1 MGIRAKK
8 SSGLLCCSLWRVAA
22 AYCCGLVVLGLL
34 LWSRGAWCS
43 SVLCARALLALRCDA
58 LRCVVLC
65 ALICSCDFYSAR
77 CCVRSQRAQ
86 CMLGVNPTPQLP
98 QLETRAFLCSKLLEG
113 IC

>member
-1 MGIRAKK
+1 MGIRAPPKK

-22 AYCCGLVVLGLL
+22 ANCCSLVVPGLL

-65 ALICSCDFYSAR
+65 ALLCSCALVLRGAVLDLNALSV
-77 CCVRSQRAQ
+77 CLV
-86 CMLGVNPTPQLP
+86 
-98 QLETRAFLCSKLLEG
+98 
-113 IC
+113 